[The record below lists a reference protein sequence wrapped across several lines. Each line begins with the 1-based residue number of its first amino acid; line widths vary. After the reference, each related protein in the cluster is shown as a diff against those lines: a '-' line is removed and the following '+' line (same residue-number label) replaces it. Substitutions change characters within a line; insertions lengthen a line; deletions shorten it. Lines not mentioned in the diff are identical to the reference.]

1 MERAMAEGRERRR
14 HDRFSVEPMY
24 SGVVVRRRDGARAG
38 RPCEGHV
45 YDVGLG
51 GARIE
56 LDRPIAKGAPIE
68 IEIDLP
74 GCPAPIA
81 ATARVVRV
89 FDRHDDPGPR
99 RIAVAFET
107 FADGSESILARHL
120 AQGWLRRAPAQAETT
135 PAARAEPSMIDAIM
149 AGASSSRR
157 TRSASAA

>member
-1 MERAMAEGRERRR
+1 MAEGCERRR
-14 HDRFSVEPMY
+14 HDRFTVEPMY

-107 FADGSESILARHL
+107 FAADSESVLARHL
-120 AQGWLRRAPAQAETT
+120 SQGWLRPAPAQPEIAPTD
-135 PAARAEPSMIDAIM
+135 RAEPSMLEVIVS
-149 AGASSSRR
+149 GAPSSRR